1 MLYDPV
7 TAQQLPKRFLGLIVC
22 GLAIMLLQIL
32 ANKDRLKKESV
43 SKLNNALES
52 INKQIELVN
61 TNSTERLSLNKDA
74 EVNLNQ
80 LIESFTFAIN
90 QNKSKV
96 SIDLLKYLSIAQ
108 FLDSLNIELNKTNKF
123 TNTED
128 LSALLNSIK
137 LYVNNE
143 SNIDSILDNI
153 SVYESKNL
161 ENYNNNLNLVVYPY
175 VAKLKRDLQQTNAD
189 KIINEYSRSKFFE
202 NFNLKNDLSFK
213 SAKFTFA
220 FRGALLLSIGVF
232 LVALFNIENGKWI
245 IFTLAAI
252 NQPYLD
258 KANIKLRDRMI
269 GTLVGAA
276 IFFVVYSIV
285 KDDSVRMALLLP
297 VGYAMTYITKYTYS
311 VICITL
317 FALGSISVGANIPF
331 IAIQRLIFVLIG
343 CVIAI
348 IADRLIFPTYAYKY
362 TQSAINKSIATNKEI
377 VDLLSKK
384 DISVE
389 TFAKNVQP
397 LIIRNTWLNKYIAY
411 NNTTLNSKD
420 VDEFIYNQNIFI
432 NDVIAF
438 ESLLYTHDKNSI
450 DKASLEKD
458 FNYIINNNLSND
470 DVVRLMDAKDCHF
483 NKLIL
488 NNFINIKN
496 NLSHSN
502 NLSNNAI
509 KSI

>member
-202 NFNLKNDLSFK
+202 NFNLKMIYLLNLLN
-213 SAKFTFA
+213 
-220 FRGALLLSIGVF
+220 LLL
-232 LVALFNIENGKWI
+232 
-245 IFTLAAI
+245 
-252 NQPYLD
+252 
-258 KANIKLRDRMI
+258 
-269 GTLVGAA
+269 
-276 IFFVVYSIV
+276 
-285 KDDSVRMALLLP
+285 LLE
-297 VGYAMTYITKYTYS
+297 
-311 VICITL
+311 
-317 FALGSISVGANIPF
+317 
-331 IAIQRLIFVLIG
+331 VLY
-343 CVIAI
+343 
-348 IADRLIFPTYAYKY
+348 F
-362 TQSAINKSIATNKEI
+362 
-377 VDLLSKK
+377 
-384 DISVE
+384 
-389 TFAKNVQP
+389 
-397 LIIRNTWLNKYIAY
+397 
-411 NNTTLNSKD
+411 
-420 VDEFIYNQNIFI
+420 
-432 NDVIAF
+432 
-438 ESLLYTHDKNSI
+438 
-450 DKASLEKD
+450 
-458 FNYIINNNLSND
+458 
-470 DVVRLMDAKDCHF
+470 
-483 NKLIL
+483 
-488 NNFINIKN
+488 
-496 NLSHSN
+496 
-502 NLSNNAI
+502 
-509 KSI
+509 

>member
-1 MLYDPV
+1 MMFYIFYTFTYNTKKPAFLPFSLAFIYMLYDPV

-43 SKLNNALES
+43 SKLNSALES

-61 TNSTERLSLNKDA
+61 TNSTERLNLNKDA

-311 VICITL
+311 V
-317 FALGSISVGANIPF
+317 
-331 IAIQRLIFVLIG
+331 
-343 CVIAI
+343 
-348 IADRLIFPTYAYKY
+348 
-362 TQSAINKSIATNKEI
+362 
-377 VDLLSKK
+377 
-384 DISVE
+384 
-389 TFAKNVQP
+389 
-397 LIIRNTWLNKYIAY
+397 
-411 NNTTLNSKD
+411 
-420 VDEFIYNQNIFI
+420 
-432 NDVIAF
+432 
-438 ESLLYTHDKNSI
+438 
-450 DKASLEKD
+450 
-458 FNYIINNNLSND
+458 
-470 DVVRLMDAKDCHF
+470 
-483 NKLIL
+483 
-488 NNFINIKN
+488 
-496 NLSHSN
+496 
-502 NLSNNAI
+502 
-509 KSI
+509 